1 MSKFLSVACA
11 GVAALGLTAGAIA
24 ANQKTRVHGTISSV
38 NGRSLTIDSLNGKST
53 KLTIG
58 SETKY
63 ASVVPSKLSDI
74 KSGDFV
80 GIGATGP
87 DSKLA
92 AMEVVVFPD
101 SMRGTGEGHYAWSVP
116 ASIASADR
124 NGSVQH
130 ETGTGEASGAPPI
143 KGTMTNGTVEGTSRG
158 ANAAPPVHGTM
169 TNGTVTGKNSAEGG
183 APPVQGTMTNGT
195 VASKNAQNSGGE
207 DVTVSYNNGQRVQI
221 HVPPNTP
228 VVRFVAADKSI
239 LKPGAKVFAVAS
251 GSGDKLDAGFVAV
264 GKNGLTPPM

>member
-11 GVAALGLTAGAIA
+11 GVAALGLTAGAMA
-24 ANQKTRVHGTISSV
+24 ANQKTRVHGTIASV
-38 NGRSLTIDSLNGKST
+38 NGRSFAVDSLNSKSVE
-53 KLTIG
+53 LTIG
-58 SETKY
+58 SDTKY
-63 ASVVPSKLSDI
+63 ASVVPSNLSDI
-74 KSGDFV
+74 KPGDFV

-92 AMEVVVFPD
+92 AMEVVIFPS

-116 ASIASADR
+116 ESIARADR
-124 NGSVQH
+124 EGSAEN
-130 ETGTGEASGAPPI
+130 ETGTGEASGAPPVQ
-143 KGTMTNGTVEGTSRG
+143 GTMTNGTVEGTSRG
-158 ANAAPPVHGTM
+158 ANAAPPVQGTM
-169 TNGTVTGKNSAEGG
+169 TNGTITSKNGAEGG

-195 VASKNAQNSGGE
+195 VASKNAQSSGGE

-221 HVPPNTP
+221 HVPSNAP

-251 GSGDKLDAGFVAV
+251 GSGGKLDAGFVAV

>member
-11 GVAALGLTAGAIA
+11 GVAALGCTVGATAAP
-24 ANQKTRVHGTISSV
+24 QKTRVHGTIASANGQSV
-38 NGRSLTIDSLNGKST
+38 AIDSLNGKT
-53 KLTIG
+53 VKLTLG
-58 SETKY
+58 PDTTY
-63 ASVVPSKLSDI
+63 ASVVPSSLSDI

-116 ASIASADR
+116 GAIASADR

-130 ETGTGEASGAPPI
+130 ETGTGEASGAPP
-143 KGTMTNGTVEGTSRG
+143 VQ
-158 ANAAPPVHGTM
+158 GTM
-169 TNGTVTGKNSAEGG
+169 TNGTVTGTSRGANEAPPVQGTMTNGTVTSKNSAEGG

-195 VASKNAQNSGGE
+195 VASKNAQSSGGE
-207 DVTVSYNNGQRVQI
+207 DMTVSYNNGQKVQI
-221 HVPPNTP
+221 HVPSNAP
-228 VVRFVAADKSI
+228 VVRLVPADKSI
-239 LKPGAKVFAVAS
+239 LEPGAKVFAIAS
-251 GSGDKLDAGFVAV
+251 GSTGKLDAGFVAV